1 MLDAKAVL
9 QQEYD
14 EIFSELEGKKI
25 LVEDTVLSQ
34 NNGVFQFLNGVVT
47 KVDSLKWDMKMT
59 IDALSL
65 LYMRQIDL
73 ETLLKSDMLEVTE
86 EMKILLKQCNQKIR
100 LGESYSN
107 DYV

>member
-1 MLDAKAVL
+1 
-9 QQEYD
+9 
-14 EIFSELEGKKI
+14 
-25 LVEDTVLSQ
+25 
-34 NNGVFQFLNGVVT
+34 
-47 KVDSLKWDMKMT
+47 
-59 IDALSL
+59 
-65 LYMRQIDL
+65 MRYHCYIDL